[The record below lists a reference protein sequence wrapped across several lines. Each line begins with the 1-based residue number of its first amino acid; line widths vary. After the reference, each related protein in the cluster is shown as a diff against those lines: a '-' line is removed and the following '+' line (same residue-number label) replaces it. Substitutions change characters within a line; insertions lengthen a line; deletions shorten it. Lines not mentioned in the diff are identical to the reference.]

1 VSKLSDGT
9 HGAGVIHRAGRIQG
23 ALLAAVMLAA
33 AATGTAGLAQSKSAF
48 DNTNIVREV
57 RHELVQIPWYSVFDN
72 LSYTVEGSVV
82 TLNGQVRDGN
92 IKDEAGSAVK
102 GIPGVTKVVNNIE
115 ILPASPMD
123 NQIRTALYRAIYN
136 EPELQ
141 RYAEGIL
148 RNIHIIVNQGH
159 VTLEGTVDNQTDK
172 NLAYLR
178 ANGVP
183 DVFSVTNNLQVQTSH

>member
-1 VSKLSDGT
+1 MSKPL
-9 HGAGVIHRAGRIQG
+9 AGIRGSGRIRG
-23 ALLAAVMLAA
+23 ALLAAVLL

-72 LSYTVEGSVV
+72 LGYMVNGSVV
-82 TLNGQVRDGN
+82 TLNGQVRNGN
-92 IKDEAGSAVK
+92 IKDDAEAAVK
-102 GIPGVTKVVNNIE
+102 RIPGVTKVVNHIE

-123 NQIRTALYRAIYN
+123 NQIRMALYRAIYN

-159 VTLEGTVDNQTDK
+159 VTLEGMVDNETDK

-178 ANGVP
+178 ANGVA

>member
-1 VSKLSDGT
+1 MPTIVSTISSCLRGT
-9 HGAGVIHRAGRIQG
+9 
-23 ALLAAVMLAA
+23 LLAAVALGAGFA
-33 AATGTAGLAQSKSAF
+33 GTSSFAQSKGAF

-72 LSYTVEGSVV
+72 LSYTVDGSVV
-82 TLNGQVRDGN
+82 TLKGQVRNGN
-92 IKDEAGSAVK
+92 IKDEAQSAVK
-102 GIPGVTKVVNNIE
+102 GIPGVTKVVNQIE

-123 NQIRTALYRAIYN
+123 GQLRMALYRAIYG
-136 EPELQ
+136 EPELE

-148 RNIHIIVNQGH
+148 RNIHIIVDQGH
-159 VTLEGTVDNQTDK
+159 VTLEGSVDNETDR

-183 DVFSVTNNLQVQTSH
+183 GVFSVTNNLQVQTKH

>member
-1 VSKLSDGT
+1 MKTKISSSV
-9 HGAGVIHRAGRIQG
+9 QG
-23 ALLAAVMLAA
+23 ALLAAVMLGASVVAA
-33 AATGTAGLAQSKSAF
+33 PAFSQSKSAF

-57 RHELVQIPWYSVFDN
+57 QHELVQIPWYSVFD
-72 LSYTVEGSVV
+72 SMGYTVNGSVV
-82 TLNGQVRDGN
+82 TLNGQVRNGN
-92 IKDEAGSAVK
+92 IKDEAESAVK
-102 GIPGVTKVVNNIE
+102 SIPGVTKVVNNIE

-123 NQIRTALYRAIYN
+123 DQIREEEFRAIYN

-148 RNIHIIVNQGH
+148 RDIHIIVNMGH
-159 VTLEGTVDNQTDK
+159 VTLAGTVDNDSDR

-183 DVFSVTNNLQVQTSH
+183 DVFSVTNNLQIKTSH